1 MIYSDY
7 ILLKLNFISPEK
19 DTSNNNIVNFNE
31 SSLKLVEKKLVC
43 EIYENLKNSEGYID
57 KDQLL
62 LFLLSLINLYE
73 YYLLKINKHKF
84 NLPEI
89 TCELKEKY
97 MNEMI
102 KSKSRSQEKFSFN
115 KISKT
120 RAEEK
125 REINNFILEKIND
138 EIVSRIKIMKKY
150 GGLDEKGVYYIS
162 IPISKN
168 INKDFNLLS
177 INWSNYNH
185 IHNKENNKKNT
196 SNTKASYSFKPII
209 NSKSKKLSVNFRR
222 KIQSVQY

>member
-97 MNEMI
+97 RNEMI

-115 KISKT
+115 KIRKMT
-120 RAEEK
+120 KHFRQT
-125 REINNFILEKIND
+125 F
-138 EIVSRIKIMKKY
+138 SRISMY
-150 GGLDEKGVYYIS
+150 FRPHFL
-162 IPISKN
+162 
-168 INKDFNLLS
+168 
-177 INWSNYNH
+177 
-185 IHNKENNKKNT
+185 ENFCKHGKCD
-196 SNTKASYSFKPII
+196 
-209 NSKSKKLSVNFRR
+209 
-222 KIQSVQY
+222 

>member
-1 MIYSDY
+1 
-7 ILLKLNFISPEK
+7 
-19 DTSNNNIVNFNE
+19 
-31 SSLKLVEKKLVC
+31 
-43 EIYENLKNSEGYID
+43 
-57 KDQLL
+57 
-62 LFLLSLINLYE
+62 
-73 YYLLKINKHKF
+73 
-84 NLPEI
+84 
-89 TCELKEKY
+89 
-97 MNEMI
+97 MI

>member
-97 MNEMI
+97 RNEMI

-138 EIVSRIKIMKKY
+138 EIVSRIKIIKKY
-150 GGLDEKGVYYIS
+150 GGFDEK
-162 IPISKN
+162 
-168 INKDFNLLS
+168 
-177 INWSNYNH
+177 
-185 IHNKENNKKNT
+185 
-196 SNTKASYSFKPII
+196 
-209 NSKSKKLSVNFRR
+209 
-222 KIQSVQY
+222 